1 MSICVK
7 SDIEICVKSDIEI
20 CVKSDIE
27 TLGASVKD
35 NGLANCGRGWSL
47 IYKARALPL
56 GPPKMQLLEL
66 SVDLFKEHVQLHP
79 NDWVANYDAGNVCVC
94 VYVCVY
100 VCV

>member
-1 MSICVK
+1 M
-7 SDIEICVKSDIEI
+7 
-20 CVKSDIE
+20 
-27 TLGASVKD
+27 LGASVKD

-79 NDWVANYDAGNVCVC
+79 NDWVANYDAGSVYVYVHVC
-94 VYVCVY
+94 VYLYVHACMNECMY
-100 VCV
+100 VCMYVCIYIL